1 MATERDV
8 ETLISV
14 ISQLGQ
20 RIARLEAREINPV
33 GTILMNANPVIPAN
47 HLACDG
53 GSYSKTDYETLYA
66 VLGTRYG
73 GNASLFM
80 VPDLRGRTVVGSGN
94 RWGPGET
101 GGEET
106 HILTKNEMP
115 NHNHG
120 GNSGA
125 TQPFIT
131 YPGTGGGAFGRLYGD
146 YAGGGGFNLA
156 YLAPTGGATAG
167 SNAAYADSHTHTITS
182 EGGSVAH
189 NNMPPYIV
197 IPFIIVAR

>member
-8 ETLISV
+8 ETLLSV
-14 ISQLGQ
+14 ISNLGQ

-106 HILTKNEMP
+106 HILTINELP
-115 NHNHG
+115 AHNHG
-120 GNSGA
+120 VTDPGHTHA
-125 TQPFIT
+125 
-131 YPGTGGGAFGRLYGD
+131 PGTGADWFWTKSN
-146 YAGGGGFNLA
+146 AGGNVIQ
-156 YLAPTGGATAG
+156 GGAT
-167 SNAAYADSHTHTITS
+167 YQADNGVRSVTASSTTGITTNNT
-182 EGGSVAH
+182 GGTVAH